1 MWSSHDESLP
11 STALRGLQRLGVSHP
26 RRSHAWVMLWTL
38 AVAQV
43 LSGGTLMLWTI
54 LGTVLLGTLGFVM
67 ALSEALR

>member
-1 MWSSHDESLP
+1 
-11 STALRGLQRLGVSHP
+11 
-26 RRSHAWVMLWTL
+26 MLWTL

-54 LGTVLLGTLGFVM
+54 LGTVLLSTLGFVM